1 MGSTNHGPLGRLGA
15 SARRIPLWA
24 RWAITILAFLVV
36 SFVIHNVIH
45 GSEGASGPT
54 SEELRSEF
62 EANREGDVV
71 VEEDQAP
78 HTATLHAG
86 VPARATLERAIA
98 ADVRTRVQS
107 SELDGPF
114 QSVRC
119 ATSGATHAGRQAY
132 RCTVRSAGIA
142 YTFLAVL
149 DTPARQLTWCKID
162 PPANGSTAIPV
173 SARCRV

>member
-1 MGSTNHGPLGRLGA
+1 MSSSSHSPLSRLSA
-15 SARRIPLWA
+15 SARRIPLGA
-24 RWAITILAFLVV
+24 RWILTILVFLVV
-36 SFVIHNVIH
+36 SFVLHNVIH
-45 GSEGASGPT
+45 DSEGASGPT
-54 SEELRSEF
+54 SQELRSEF

-78 HTATLHAG
+78 HTASLRAG
-86 VPARATLERAIA
+86 VPARAALERAIA
-98 ADVRTRVQS
+98 ADTRNRVRA
-107 SELDGPF
+107 SELSGPF

-119 ATSGATHAGRQAY
+119 ASTGATHTGRQAY

-149 DTPARQLTWCKID
+149 DAPARQLTWCKVD

-173 SARCRV
+173 SERCRT